1 MLSFKHQNVMS
12 LIGLCFDGDIPMIIM
27 PFMSDGSVLEYVRKN
42 REHLFLT
49 IESSLEKVIFPHV
62 CIYICIKVKYFII
75 IVYGL
80 CIYRWKEQ
88 ERSVWICVIR
98 LLKV

>member
-27 PFMSDGSVLEYVRKN
+27 PFMSGGSVLEYLRKN

-49 IESSLEKVIFPHV
+49 FESSLEKVIFPHM
-62 CIYICIKVKYFII
+62 CIYICIRVK
-75 IVYGL
+75 
-80 CIYRWKEQ
+80 
-88 ERSVWICVIR
+88 
-98 LLKV
+98 

>member
-27 PFMSDGSVLEYVRKN
+27 PFMSDGSVLEYLRKN

-49 IESSLEKVIFPHV
+49 VESSLEKVIFPCV
-62 CIYICIKVKYFII
+62 CIYICIKVK
-75 IVYGL
+75 
-80 CIYRWKEQ
+80 
-88 ERSVWICVIR
+88 
-98 LLKV
+98 